1 MQIPKF
7 QRFAAV
13 ATFAFLIA
21 GHNASRAT
29 PLADD
34 AAAREWAESRPT
46 RSLSDT
52 EIVGAGI
59 ARPEIGILGPTTA
72 EGAVQQFL
80 HGPSSEAGG
89 PWTRDSATGFQ
100 YGTNTGSPFE
110 VFRSLVNVPKGGP
123 QSAARRPGAT
133 TENDFLGADARELID
148 DAVRGIVDSA
158 IELRVNEQGRTTF
171 SVLGMGDFGV
181 MMSGD
186 RNEVALVSGDD
197 VLLTAHRMPHA
208 QFGPGTGPSPFDA
221 RTSGHSTAGPGG
233 TGRDH
238 SLQQALDTLQEIAVH
253 PLSLLIYAIV
263 GGFAVLWN
271 IMSSQTERRAASPPA
286 FRTDSAGSASH
297 RASGRRRSRRSH
309 RA

>member
-1 MQIPKF
+1 MQSPAY
-7 QRFAAV
+7 QRLAALTAFAL
-13 ATFAFLIA
+13 LIT
-21 GHNASRAT
+21 GHDVSRAT

-34 AAAREWAESRPT
+34 AAGKEWAEPRPM
-46 RSLSDT
+46 RPLSDT
-52 EIVGAGI
+52 EIVGAGV
-59 ARPEIGILGPTTA
+59 ARPESGILNPSMTA
-72 EGAVQQFL
+72 SAVQQYL
-80 HGPSSEAGG
+80 QSPSSEAGN
-89 PWTRDSATGFQ
+89 PWTRDNTTGFQ

-110 VFRSLVNVPKGGP
+110 VFRSLVNVPKGGT
-123 QSAARRPGAT
+123 QTGARRPGGTAG
-133 TENDFLGADARELID
+133 NDLLGADAREWID

-158 IELRVNEQGRTTF
+158 IELRVNEQGRTSF

-197 VLLTAHRMPHA
+197 VLLTAHRMPYA
-208 QFGPGTGPSPFDA
+208 QSGSGTGPSAFNASTP
-221 RTSGHSTAGPGG
+221 GHSTAG

-271 IMSSQTERRAASPPA
+271 IMSSQTQHRTASPAA
-286 FRTDSAGSASH
+286 FRSDSAGSASH
-297 RASGRRRSRRSH
+297 RGSGRHRSRRSRH
-309 RA
+309 G